1 MTRAMFVQVLANME
15 GINTAAYQASNS
27 QSPRFY
33 DTDPTRWYFGAV
45 EWAASQGLVSG
56 IGNGNFAPDRP
67 ITRQEMAVML
77 HNYIVFRGIEL
88 PNGATGIFT
97 DQDNIS
103 TWALEGVMAIQA
115 AGIITGY
122 PDGSFQPQ
130 GTATR
135 AEVATIFARFLEVA
149 DLPRRGQTGVQTD
162 TDTPMLPIRED
173 ETETEDNEDET
184 DNGTGE

>member
-1 MTRAMFVQVLANME
+1 
-15 GINTAAYQASNS
+15 
-27 QSPRFY
+27 
-33 DTDPTRWYFGAV
+33 
-45 EWAASQGLVSG
+45 
-56 IGNGNFAPDRP
+56 
-67 ITRQEMAVML
+67 MAVML

-97 DQDNIS
+97 DQAEIS
-103 TWALEGVMAIQA
+103 YWAIEGVLAIQA

-149 DLPRRGQTGVQTD
+149 DLPRREQTGVQHD
-162 TDTPMLPIRED
+162 TDLDMLPVGRDED
-173 ETETEDNEDET
+173 MDAEDET
-184 DNGTGE
+184 DNDTDE

>member
-1 MTRAMFVQVLANME
+1 MDLT
-15 GINTAAYQASNS
+15 AYQAVLGTGVG
-27 QSPRFY
+27 QITPPRLY
-33 DTDPTRWYFGAV
+33 DTSPTAWYYGAV
-45 EWAASQGLVSG
+45 EWAANQGLVSG

-77 HNYIVFRGIEL
+77 NRYIVSREIEL
-88 PNGATGIFT
+88 PQGETSIFT
-97 DQDNIS
+97 DQDTIS
-103 TWALEGVMAIQA
+103 AWAIDGVLAIQA
-115 AGIITGY
+115 AGIISGY

-149 DLPRRGQTGVQTD
+149 DLPRREQTGVQQ

-173 ETETEDNEDET
+173 ESDSETDNNEDET
-184 DNGTGE
+184 DE

>member
-1 MTRAMFVQVLANME
+1 M
-15 GINTAAYQASNS
+15 INPFLTQKE
-27 QSPRFY
+27 
-33 DTDPTRWYFGAV
+33 V
-45 EWAASQGLVSG
+45 
-56 IGNGNFAPDRP
+56 
-67 ITRQEMAVML
+67 
-77 HNYIVFRGIEL
+77 

-103 TWALEGVMAIQA
+103 AWAIDGVTAIQA

-149 DLPRRGQTGVQTD
+149 DLPRREQTGTQSD

-173 ETETEDNEDET
+173 EKDGET
-184 DNGTGE
+184 DNELDSDTSE